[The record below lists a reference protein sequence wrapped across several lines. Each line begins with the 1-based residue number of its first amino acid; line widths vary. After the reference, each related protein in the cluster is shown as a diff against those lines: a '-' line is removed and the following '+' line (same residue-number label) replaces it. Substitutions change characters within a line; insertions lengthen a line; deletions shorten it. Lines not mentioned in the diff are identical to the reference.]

1 MSSSSL
7 TSTRHF
13 ASFRQHSG
21 GLGVGSACPN
31 RTRRRWQGYAKRIEA
46 NAKTRSDGAV
56 KIDASGHAADGMTIT
71 LYEDHGIRIQLPA
84 GRKFVV
90 DKVKENEAKS
100 CTEIG

>member
-31 RTRRRWQGYAKRIEA
+31 RTRRRWQGLRKENRGERQDQERRRGQ
-46 NAKTRSDGAV
+46 NRRV
-56 KIDASGHAADGMTIT
+56 GHAADGMTIT